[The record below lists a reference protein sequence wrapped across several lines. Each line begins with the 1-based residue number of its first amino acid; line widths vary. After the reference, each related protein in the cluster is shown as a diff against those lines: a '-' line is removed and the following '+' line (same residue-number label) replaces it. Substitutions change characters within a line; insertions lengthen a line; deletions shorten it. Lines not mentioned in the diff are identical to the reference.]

1 MQSLIAVL
9 NSLVG
14 FVLAVVLVLVAAAV
28 VGYNAIR
35 VQKSTATSF
44 YTIDS
49 QSLRKSDGAN
59 HQAFQT
65 IQDTKE

>member
-1 MQSLIAVL
+1 MQAIINIL

-14 FVLAVVLVLVAAAV
+14 FVLAVLIVVAAAAI

-35 VQKSTATSF
+35 VQKSTATTF

-49 QSLRKSDGAN
+49 QSLKKKDFNN

-65 IQDTKE
+65 IKE